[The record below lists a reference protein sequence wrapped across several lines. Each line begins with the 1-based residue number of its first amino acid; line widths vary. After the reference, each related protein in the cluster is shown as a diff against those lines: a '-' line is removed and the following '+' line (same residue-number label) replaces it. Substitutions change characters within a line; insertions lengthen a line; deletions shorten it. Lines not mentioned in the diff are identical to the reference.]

1 MSTDTRLPA
10 SSAGM
15 SKTQTF
21 GTASVRLFAPQ
32 YVFELV
38 RAEASATARGR
49 GIDWHAP
56 AANENGDPHRSS
68 AA

>member
-1 MSTDTRLPA
+1 MNTNNRPPA

-15 SKTQTF
+15 SKNPIF

-38 RAEASATARGR
+38 RAEASAAARSSAS
-49 GIDWHAP
+49 DWRPP
-56 AANENGDPHRSS
+56 AANQNHELDRNT